1 MRGKTHGQ
9 ALASFGGITRIRFKG
24 SSTNRDLSAIRLPRT
39 FTRTYDHKNRSQSRE
54 RVIGYSLLVIC
65 KKIAAVTA
73 STKDFVSFAAFV
85 VKDAT
90 SRLSPL
96 LRSCEKWPSTRP
108 FSVSKRTRRYKCRKH
123 PCRQTSLQSSQ
134 RKWSR

>member
-65 KKIAAVTA
+65 KKIAAATAA
-73 STKDFVSFAAFV
+73 STPNIAELRVLRDLCGKR
-85 VKDAT
+85 KQ
-90 SRLSPL
+90 L
-96 LRSCEKWPSTRP
+96 LVDCS
-108 FSVSKRTRRYKCRKH
+108 
-123 PCRQTSLQSSQ
+123 
-134 RKWSR
+134 